1 MPLLDPALRGRYV
14 KVGADPQIERGWI
27 KVSTIARAQL
37 IDDAG
42 GRRLVLHRTGGR
54 PSVTVRGPKVNRCKV
69 NLTREGVPD

>member
-1 MPLLDPALRGRYV
+1 MPLLDPALSGKYV

-27 KVSTIARAQL
+27 KVSTIARAQV

-54 PSVTVRGPKVNRCKV
+54 PPVTFRGPKVDRCKA

>member
-37 IDDAG
+37 IDDAQ

-54 PSVTVRGPKVNRCKV
+54 PAVVFRGLVVDRCKV
-69 NLTREGVPD
+69 NLIREGILG